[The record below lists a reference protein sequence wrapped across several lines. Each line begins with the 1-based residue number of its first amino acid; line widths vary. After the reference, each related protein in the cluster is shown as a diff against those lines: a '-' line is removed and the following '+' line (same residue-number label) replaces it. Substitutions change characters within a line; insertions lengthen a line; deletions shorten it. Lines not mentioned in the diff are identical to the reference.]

1 MRDTKT
7 TPEQML
13 ARVVRFDDVKQH
25 PIPLMF
31 IDSVLPRHQRLNFSI
46 IGDTASENPD
56 FRPMFTQPHKFQI
69 GMVNAP
75 PKSGPAYHTHEYV
88 EMFMP
93 LTGKWR
99 FYWGNDPEGEPEGEV
114 ILSRWDMIS
123 FPPHLYRGLENV
135 SRTNAWLFAVLDP
148 HDVYRFKDPIWS
160 QHVLD
165 QAGAQGFRADEHGK
179 MIKPDNYEEVHR
191 HMLSKLTKSMQ
202 MSDAASTQ
210 SANPRARAKPNKP
223 KTGAHARKTPKATK
237 AAPSKRKTAKRA

>member
-1 MRDTKT
+1 MSKTKI

-13 ARVVRFDDVKQH
+13 ARVVRFNDVKQH

-46 IGDTASENPD
+46 IGDTASENPN
-56 FRPMFTQPHKFQI
+56 FSPMFTQPHKFQI

-99 FYWGNDPEGEPEGEV
+99 FYWGNDPDGEPEGEV
-114 ILSRWDMIS
+114 TLGQWDMIS

-135 SRTNAWLFAVLDP
+135 SRTNSWLFAVLDP
-148 HDVYRFKDPIWS
+148 HDVYRFKDPIWA
-160 QHVLD
+160 QQVLD
-165 QAGAQGFRADEHGK
+165 QAGAHGFRADERGK
-179 MIKPDNYEEVHR
+179 MIKPENYDDVHAQ
-191 HMLSKLTKSMQ
+191 LLGKLTKSMKA
-202 MSDAASTQ
+202 SDAANRVQAT
-210 SANPRARAKPNKP
+210 PKP
-223 KTGAHARKTPKATK
+223 KKRASASQTAT
-237 AAPSKRKTAKRA
+237 AAKKSPTKHKPAKRG